1 MTAEAGPGDGSIED
15 EEGEEEEGEEEE
27 EEEEEARHVNGTTFS
42 TWSYKVGFQPNL
54 DRLPL

>member
-15 EEGEEEEGEEEE
+15 EEG
-27 EEEEEARHVNGTTFS
+27 EEEARHVNGTTFS